1 MSRRVKNSLAE
12 RRLLLEAG
20 VPPGNLDRF
29 LWDSPTIGFHAV
41 DRSPTGRRDTVTT
54 NSLDLKPKSL
64 TLEMLLETKRQVA
77 EMEIGNYQ
85 IIPADFS
92 QIEKRIIDSLGI
104 PSSMLFFERPRTSY
118 EPPNLWADQ
127 SWRNP
132 YRTHKYE
139 EHRQKVKAMQEAQA
153 AERTRK
159 SYEELFI

>member
-1 MSRRVKNSLAE
+1 MTRRVKNSLAE

-41 DRSPTGRRDTVTT
+41 DRSHTGRRDTVTT

-64 TLEMLLETKRQVA
+64 TLEMLLETKRQVE
-77 EMEIGNYQ
+77 EMEIGNSYLAF
-85 IIPADFS
+85 PDFS
-92 QIEKRIIDSLGI
+92 QIERRITASMGIDRNLH
-104 PSSMLFFERPRTSY
+104 FWRPGAEAWPIY
-118 EPPNLWADQ
+118 EPP
-127 SWRNP
+127 RIT
-132 YRTHKYE
+132 THKYE